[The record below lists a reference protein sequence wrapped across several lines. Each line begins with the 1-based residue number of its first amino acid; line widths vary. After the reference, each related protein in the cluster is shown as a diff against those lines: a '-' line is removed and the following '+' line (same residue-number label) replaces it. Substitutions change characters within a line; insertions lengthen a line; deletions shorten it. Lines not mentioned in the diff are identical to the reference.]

1 MSLSFG
7 SGPFGADPGVPP
19 SMATVSVFAKPVNYH
34 DLLPPIVLTVPHA
47 AGAASLVLPTGA
59 GARLGSLPDN
69 RIFRV
74 TALKFPGTTA
84 EEVLGI
90 YEAAGIDVP
99 GDTLT
104 GLTGTENFANVALPA
119 GTTIEVRTTAKDL
132 GEIQDAVNALEVTTG
147 AAVNADVGSFTNAS
161 ITVDARGR
169 VTAAASGTAGG
180 MTIGDPVSGGTTGR
194 VLVTGAGPVLA
205 VDDNLAWDAADKLL
219 KIADMS
225 SGRTYV
231 GALPGFP
238 AYGGVWIGHAIP
250 DNTNYS
256 LLGTGTSTL
265 FNDVNELSFNVSNV
279 ALVNLRTACVAVGY
293 GVTSSTADATTTMHV
308 AAAAAGYKALV
319 VAGAPGQTA
328 NLQEW
333 RSPTGAVLA
342 SVNAAGSL
350 KVDGQAGEYPIEV
363 RTADGLITIFRVT
376 NTSGD
381 VLSAGTYSSDAGFRV
396 TAFGA
401 FVGVLGANRLTFQS
415 TSPSILANPL
425 GASTSVFGVQGASGQ
440 TAPLVP
446 LQGISSTGTARD
458 LGYVDGGFV
467 ASTDA
472 SYTGYLDLDANDWA
486 GRRKGFRVA
495 SDGTRALLGFF
506 GATPVAK
513 AAAPTT
519 LADVITILRNL
530 GLSS

>member
-59 GARLGSLPDN
+59 GARLGSLPAN

-90 YEAAGIDVP
+90 YDATGIDVP

-104 GLTGTENFANVALPA
+104 GLTGAEGFANVALAA
-119 GTTIEVRTTAKDL
+119 GVTIDVRTTARDY
-132 GEIQDAVNALEVTTG
+132 EDHSAAINALEATVG

-180 MTIGDPVSGGTTGR
+180 MAIGDPIGGGTAGR
-194 VLVTGAGPVLA
+194 VLVTGPGPVLA
-205 VDDNLAWDAADKLL
+205 DDDLAWDAADKLL
-219 KIADMS
+219 KISDTS
-225 SGRTYV
+225 SGRTYI

-265 FNDVNELSFNVSNV
+265 FNDVNELSFSVANVV
-279 ALVNLRTACVAVGY
+279 LVNLRTACVAVGY

-308 AAAAAGYKALV
+308 AAAAPGYKAMV
-319 VAGAPGQTA
+319 IAGAPGQTA
-328 NLQEW
+328 DLQEW
-333 RSPTGAVLA
+333 RVGTGPVLA
-342 SVNAAGSL
+342 RVNAAGSL

-363 RTADGLITIFRVT
+363 FTADGTTPIFRVV
-376 NTSGD
+376 NSSGD
-381 VLSAGTYSSDAGFRV
+381 VFSGGEYSSGVGFRA

-401 FVGVLGANRLTFQS
+401 YVGVSAANRITFPS
-415 TSPSILANPL
+415 TSPSIVANPL

-440 TAPLVP
+440 TAPLLP
-446 LQGISSTGTARD
+446 LMGFSSTGTPRD

-467 ASTDA
+467 VATDA
-472 SYTGYLDLDANDWA
+472 SYAGYVDLDAVDFV
-486 GRRKGFRVA
+486 GRRKGLRVA
-495 SDGTRALLGFF
+495 SDGTKALVGFF